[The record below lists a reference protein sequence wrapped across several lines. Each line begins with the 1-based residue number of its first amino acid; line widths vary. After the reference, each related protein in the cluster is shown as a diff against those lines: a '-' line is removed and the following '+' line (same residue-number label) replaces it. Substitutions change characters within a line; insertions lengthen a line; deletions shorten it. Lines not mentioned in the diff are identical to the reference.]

1 SLVLAQRCSGVPA
14 STPLFSSLL
23 NFRHTGD
30 VAASDNA
37 QVAWEGIQ
45 ALHGEERTNYPLT
58 LCVDDMGEGFALTVM
73 AEGQIGAKRVCAYML
88 CVLENLVQ
96 ALEQTPDAALGAL
109 RILPGIERQQLL
121 ESWNTPHA
129 LQADDALIHRTFEA
143 WVVAQPN
150 AVALHYE

>member
-1 SLVLAQRCSGVPA
+1 M
-14 STPLFSSLL
+14 
-23 NFRHTGD
+23 H
-30 VAASDNA
+30 
-37 QVAWEGIQ
+37 
-45 ALHGEERTNYPLT
+45 
-58 LCVDDMGEGFALTVM
+58 
-73 AEGQIGAKRVCAYML
+73 

-109 RILPGIERQQLL
+109 NILPASERQQLL

-150 AVALHYE
+150 AVALGYEDSTLTYAELNTRANQVAHYLLGLGVQPDDRVA